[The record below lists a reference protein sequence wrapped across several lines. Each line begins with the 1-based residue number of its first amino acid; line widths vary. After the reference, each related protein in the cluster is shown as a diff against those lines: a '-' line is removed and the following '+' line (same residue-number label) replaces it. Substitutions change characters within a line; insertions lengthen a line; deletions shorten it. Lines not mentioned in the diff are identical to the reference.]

1 MKALIFVAILLG
13 FINSNSLL
21 KAQEVIEENSGITFD
36 IRDINGNTYHI
47 VDKKD
52 GLEID
57 KLKGKIVFLSF
68 FGHRC
73 PPCMMEVPEFINFT
87 NNEKYSNKAVILAFE
102 VQGLRENGLRQFVQ
116 YKGINYRVVPGMKY
130 KNFIDYIGYR
140 TGWNFGIPFMVVLDP
155 NGKVVDYGNGIVS
168 EEELK
173 SLADELYV
181 ENNTTIQ
188 TPSNKENNKQN
199 SNAID
204 SIIDMISGKNKQ

>member
-1 MKALIFVAILLG
+1 MKAIIFIAILLG
-13 FINSNSLL
+13 FMSSSNLL
-21 KAQEVIEENSGITFD
+21 AEEVIEENSGITFD
-36 IRDINGNTYHI
+36 IRDANGNTYHI

-57 KLKGKIVFLSF
+57 KLKGKVVFLSF

-73 PPCMMEVPEFINFT
+73 PPCMMEIPEFINFT
-87 NNEKYSNKAVILAFE
+87 NDEKYSKKAVILAFE

-116 YKGINYRVVPGMKY
+116 FKGINYRVVPGMKY

-155 NGKVVDYGNGIVS
+155 NGKVVDYGNGIVTG
-168 EEELK
+168 EELR
-173 SLADELYV
+173 SLTDELYV
-181 ENNTTIQ
+181 KNNNTIE
-188 TPSNKENNKQN
+188 TPSSNKENNTQN

-204 SIIDMISGKNKQ
+204 SIIDMISGNNKH